1 MKRLRERNGIQIVRN
16 IFDSLHKNFFKPLNS
31 KYKEEYADCI
41 QLIFNTFQSELSYG
55 VNREIVVKVLEDY
68 YEKNDR
74 MMISYNGEEILK
86 DARAKA
92 NETIRVLVDC
102 GWLEYEQ
109 VENHQVN
116 LLLFEYAIPV
126 IEGFNKIVKDEEAEY
141 QGIISQIHSSL
152 CNKELYH
159 KLYELVLK
167 GVFEN
172 TERLVLEL
180 KKLNISIKRH
190 MEKQTNEMGP
200 SQVLEHF
207 FEYHKTIGSKAY
219 LRMKTSENVSY
230 FRSSIV
236 ENLDVIL
243 EDKELMRKAAA
254 GYMEVEMVS
263 DEEQAYEELVHRI
276 LHVKSSFYHLDDIIE
291 EIEQRHSRYTR
302 NAVTRA
308 KFLLSA
314 GNNVESKIS
323 QILGVL
329 VQELNDEAKSNIY
342 EEADEDMNAMFRL
355 FPQRFLDGESLR
367 GIPVMRTNKVVD
379 EIKEDT
385 VMSNEERAFYVE
397 ALREKNRKQ
406 FTRKIIDTFVES
418 VLQGKEQIRASQL
431 PLETD
436 KDLIRLVYIGIYGT
450 RQNSGYRVVRDGSMI
465 QKNGFE
471 FPDYNIIKI

>member
-1 MKRLRERNGIQIVRN
+1 MRN

-55 VNREIVVKVLEDY
+55 VNREIVVKVLEEY

-102 GWLEYEQ
+102 GWMEYEQ

-116 LLLFEYAIPV
+116 VLLFEYAIPV

-159 KLYELVLK
+159 KPYELVLK

-172 TERLVLEL
+172 TERLILEL

-230 FRSSIV
+230 FRSSII
-236 ENLDVIL
+236 ENLDMIL
-243 EDKELMRKAAA
+243 ENREIMDKAVA
-254 GYMEVEMVS
+254 GYREVEQVS
-263 DEEQAYEELVHRI
+263 DHEKAYEELIHKI
-276 LHVKSSFYHLDDIIE
+276 LSVKSSFYHLDDIIE
-291 EIEQRHSRYTR
+291 EIEQRHSRYTK

-308 KFLLSA
+308 KFLLSS
-314 GNNVESKIS
+314 GNNVESKIN
-323 QILGVL
+323 QILCTL
-329 VQELNDEAKSNIY
+329 VQELNDDVKSNIY
-342 EEADEDMNAMFRL
+342 EEADEELNGLFRL
-355 FPQRFLDGESLR
+355 FPQRFVDGESLR
-367 GIPVMRTNKVVD
+367 SIPIVRVNKVVD
-379 EIKEDT
+379 QIKTDT
-385 VMSNEERAFYVE
+385 VMSNEERALYVE

-406 FTRKIIDTFVES
+406 FTRKSIEAYVEEM
-418 VLQGKEQIRASQL
+418 LQGKSQLSVLEL
-431 PLETD
+431 PLEND

-450 RQNSGYRVVRDGSMI
+450 RQAKGYRVVRDGSMI
-465 QKNGFE
+465 QKNGYE
-471 FPDYNIIKI
+471 FPNFTIINTQK